1 MPDPHPDDLPEEPP
15 VLAVVDD
22 GPGVLMGSSLHQ
34 TRVIASPHL
43 IDGTVVIAEGG
54 TMLIGTR
61 PPTVVEAAGREGRL
75 IVRYGLADV
84 LTWLGQPVYTEPTSA
99 EIFDSLRRLA
109 GLRH

>member
-15 VLAVVDD
+15 VLAVVGD
-22 GPGVLMGSSLHQ
+22 GPGLLLNALHG
-34 TRVIASPHL
+34 TRVIASQHL
-43 IDGTVVIAEGG
+43 RDGLVMIAEGG

-61 PPTVVEAAGREGRL
+61 PLTPVEAAGREGRL
-75 IVRYGLADV
+75 IVRYAMADV